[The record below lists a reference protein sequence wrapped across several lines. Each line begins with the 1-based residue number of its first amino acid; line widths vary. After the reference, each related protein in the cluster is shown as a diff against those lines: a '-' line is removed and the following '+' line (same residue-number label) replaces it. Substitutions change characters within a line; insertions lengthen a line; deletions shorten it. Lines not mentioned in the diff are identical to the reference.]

1 MKPEDYPAQ
10 EPLSDFARPYHDE
23 VLRRAEGLDGVETR
37 HGDDPYQSL
46 VLFEAADPSGDV
58 LAVIHGGGWTNGYK
72 EWMSFMAPALTAR
85 GVTVASLGY
94 RLAPAH
100 LFPSGYEDC
109 LAGIAWLARNAGAH
123 GGDPDRIFVGG
134 HSAGGHQAA
143 LMAVRDDW
151 QSALRLSSA
160 VVRGCLPVSGV
171 YEFREGSGLTM
182 RPRFLG
188 PEEAGMDA
196 PASPL
201 AHVTGPPPP
210 FLIAYGDDDFPHLIA
225 QAEAMEAAL
234 KSAGGDVASLVL
246 EGCGHLEASLAAG
259 DPEAPWVGAA
269 VDWMRRH

>member
-1 MKPEDYPAQ
+1 MNPEDYPAQ
-10 EPLSDFARPYHDE
+10 EPISEFARPYHDE
-23 VLRRAEGLDGVETR
+23 VLRRAKGLSGVEAR
-37 HGDDPYQSL
+37 LGEDPYQSL
-46 VLFEAADPSGDV
+46 ILFESPDPSGDV
-58 LAVIHGGGWTNGYK
+58 LAFIHGGGWTNGYK

-85 GVTVASLGY
+85 GVTFASIGY

-109 LAGIAWLARNAGAH
+109 LAGIAWLARNAGSH
-123 GGDPDRIFVGG
+123 GGDRERIFVGG

-143 LMAVRDDW
+143 LMAVRNDW
-151 QSALRLSSA
+151 QSTLELPGTDI
-160 VVRGCLPVSGV
+160 RGCLPVSGV

-188 PEEAGMDA
+188 PEAAGMDR

-210 FLIAYGDDDFPHLIA
+210 FFIAYGDDDFPHLIA
-225 QAEAMEAAL
+225 QAEAMETEL
-234 KSAGGDVASLVL
+234 NLAGGDVSSLVL
-246 EGCGHLEASLAAG
+246 EGCGHLEASLATG
-259 DPEAPWVGAA
+259 DPKARWIGAA